1 MNYFFVSAFV
11 VVVATACVQGASAT
25 LNSGIIYQMKGA
37 LHMPKYKRLTMS
49 DREDIALGLAQGKS
63 RREIA
68 ATMGRSPS
76 TVSRETT
83 RNNHVYCG
91 YRYKATRAQGMA
103 NWRALTSR
111 RRRKLDMNE
120 PLKRFVFEHLDKRW
134 SPEQI
139 AKRLKMMY
147 PTDTTMHISHE
158 TIYQYLYVWP
168 RGELRKVV
176 LKCLRRKH
184 KYRRVY
190 GKERNKHR
198 AIQDFI
204 SIEERPKEVADRI
217 IPGHWEGD
225 LVMGHNNASALGAL
239 VERTTRM
246 TFLVHLK
253 DKDAVSVRTAFARVF
268 EHMPDNLK
276 RSLTYDNGQE
286 MADHKL
292 FTKNTRI
299 QVYFAHPHSPWERGT
314 SENTNALIR
323 QFFPKGTRFD
333 KVSKAQINK
342 VQDLLNDRPRKV
354 LNFSTP
360 HEVFGNLLH

>member
-1 MNYFFVSAFV
+1 V
-11 VVVATACVQGASAT
+11 TACVQGTSAT
-25 LNSGIIYQMKGA
+25 LNSGIIYQTKGV
-37 LHMPKYKRLTMS
+37 LRMTKYNRLS
-49 DREDIALGLAQGKS
+49 VEEREDIFLGLAQGQS
-63 RREIA
+63 HRDIA
-68 ATMGRSPS
+68 ASIGRSSS
-76 TVSRETT
+76 TVSREIL
-83 RNNHVYCG
+83 RNKYYE
-91 YRYKATRAQGMA
+91 YRYKASRAQR
-103 NWRALTSR
+103 RADRIAHRPR
-111 RRRKLDMNE
+111 RQRKLDSNE
-120 PLKRFVFEHLDKRW
+120 PLRQFVFEHLDRRW

-147 PTDTTMHISHE
+147 PTDTAMQISHE
-158 TIYQYLYVWP
+158 TIYQYLYIWP

-198 AIQDFI
+198 AIQDFV

-217 IPGHWEGD
+217 VPGHWEGD

-253 DKDAVSVRTAFARVF
+253 DKDAESVRTAFADVF
-268 EHMPDNLK
+268 KDLPDGLK

-292 FTKNTRI
+292 FTKNTNIR
-299 QVYFAHPHSPWERGT
+299 VYFAHPHSPWERGT
-314 SENTNALIR
+314 SENTNSLIR
-323 QFFPKGTRFD
+323 QFFPKGTNFD
-333 KVSKAQINK
+333 KVSRSQIKN
-342 VQDLLNDRPRKV
+342 VQELLNDRPRKV
-354 LNFSTP
+354 LGFFTP
-360 HEVFGNLLH
+360 HEVFVKLLH

>member
-1 MNYFFVSAFV
+1 M
-11 VVVATACVQGASAT
+11 
-25 LNSGIIYQMKGA
+25 L
-37 LHMPKYKRLTMS
+37 KYYRLTMNE
-49 DREDIALGLAQGKS
+49 REEISLGLAQGKS
-63 RREIA
+63 HRDIAALLNRDPSTIFREIRRNNRQGCRSGCYYRA
-68 ATMGRSPS
+68 AGAQGRSD
-76 TVSRETT
+76 
-83 RNNHVYCG
+83 
-91 YRYKATRAQGMA
+91 YRAR
-103 NWRALTSR
+103 L
-111 RRRKLDMNE
+111 RRRKRKLDNNE
-120 PLKRFVFEHLDKRW
+120 RLKQFVFEHLDKRW

-147 PTDTTMHISHE
+147 PTDTTMQISHE

-184 KYRRVY
+184 KHRRVY
-190 GKERNKHR
+190 GKERNRHR

-204 SIEERPKEVADRI
+204 SIEQRPKEVADRI
-217 IPGHWEGD
+217 VPGHWEGD
-225 LVMGHNNASALGAL
+225 LVMGHSNASALGAL

-253 DKDAVSVRTAFARVF
+253 DKDAMSVRTAFADVF
-268 EHMPDNLK
+268 KDLPDELK

-292 FTKNTRI
+292 FTKNTNI

-323 QFFPKGTRFD
+323 QFFPKGTNFD
-333 KVSKAQINK
+333 KVSRVQVQH
-342 VQDLLNDRPRKV
+342 VQDLLNDRPRKI
-354 LNFSTP
+354 LNFFTP
-360 HEVFGNLLH
+360 HEVFGKLLH